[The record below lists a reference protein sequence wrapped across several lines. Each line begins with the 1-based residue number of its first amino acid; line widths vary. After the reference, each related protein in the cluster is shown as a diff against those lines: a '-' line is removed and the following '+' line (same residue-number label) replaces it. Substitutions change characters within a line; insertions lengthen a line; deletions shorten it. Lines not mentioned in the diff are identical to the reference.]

1 MNYDLSNILD
11 KVFSD
16 DSQPHPTTWLGTLL
30 VGAITFKGNSYQQYN
45 ELGALVPV
53 DVATFRLPSAT
64 IVQFRRA
71 KNVIKT
77 KANAALGTVK
87 ELYGFDD
94 WQIDIMGRC
103 IDDSGHPQAKSRK
116 EQLARLFAF
125 DKLASAITVLGAEFE
140 ARDIS
145 AIVIESMETQQPK
158 GKEHITDF
166 RLRCVSD
173 NPFELTDVV

>member
-1 MNYDLSNILD
+1 MSYDLSNILD

-16 DSQPHPTTWLGTLL
+16 EPSSAPKTWLGTLL
-30 VGAITFKGNSYQQYN
+30 VNPITFQGDNYQQYN
-45 ELGALVPV
+45 ELGGLEFV
-53 DVATFRLPSAT
+53 DLATFRLPSAT
-64 IVQFRRA
+64 IAQFRRS
-71 KNVIKT
+71 KNVVKT

-94 WQIDIMGRC
+94 WRIDIMGRC
-103 IDDSGHPQAKSRK
+103 IDDPGHPQAPLRK
-116 EQLARLFAF
+116 QQLERLFAF
-125 DKLASAITVLGAEFE
+125 DRLAGAITVLGTDFE
-140 ARDIS
+140 DRNIS

-173 NPFELTDVV
+173 QPFELSNVS